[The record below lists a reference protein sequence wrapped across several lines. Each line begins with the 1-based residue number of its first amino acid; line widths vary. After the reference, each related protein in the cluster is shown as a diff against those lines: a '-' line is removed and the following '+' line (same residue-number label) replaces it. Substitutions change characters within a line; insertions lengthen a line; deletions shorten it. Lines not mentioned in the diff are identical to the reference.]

1 MLLAALPKTEL
12 DEVLAGV
19 ALPAHD
25 AAHRRGPGRSCAP
38 SWIGCAGAGCRDAVK
53 ERELGVASI
62 AAPIRDRAG
71 SVVAA
76 VSIGAPEARLGAAQR
91 RRLAGVVVEA
101 GEAVSRRLGW
111 SPESM
116 PHTRLQGG

>member
-1 MLLAALPKTEL
+1 MLAALPKTEL
-12 DEVLAGV
+12 DELLAGV
-19 ALPAHD
+19 ALPALTPHTLAD
-25 AAHRRGPGRSCAP
+25 PAQLRAELDRVRR
-38 SWIGCAGAGCRDAVK
+38 AGYASAVN

-71 SVVAA
+71 NVVAA

-91 RRLAGVVVEA
+91 RRLAGVICEA

>member
-1 MLLAALPKTEL
+1 MLAALAKHEL
-12 DEVLAGV
+12 DELLDDV
-19 ALPAHD
+19 ALPALTPHTLVEP
-25 AAHRRGPGRSCAP
+25 ARLRAELQRVRTLGYAS
-38 SWIGCAGAGCRDAVK
+38 AVN

-62 AAPIRDRAG
+62 AAPIRDRVG
-71 SVVAA
+71 HVVAA

-91 RRLAGVVVEA
+91 RRLAGVICEA

-116 PHTRLQGG
+116 PHTRQQEG